1 MNLLKNELP
10 EAWCKTSFADIADI
24 GTGNPAPQG
33 EQFFNN
39 GIYPFVRVQDMGRL
53 GMNKYV
59 TDTADHINELAIKK
73 LKHFPKGTVLFT
85 KSGASSLL
93 NQRALLKSHMYVVSH
108 IATAVPFDGISSDY
122 LYYWLKTV
130 DFNHIAHATTLPS
143 IALSKV
149 CGIEISLAST
159 EEQNQIVSVLE
170 EFFSDLDNAIENI
183 KRAQE
188 QLKVYRRAVLKY
200 AFIGKLLNDGNVWE
214 TKPLGQVC
222 HVVSGNTPKGVNEIY
237 SMGEIPFYKVSD
249 MNTEGNE
256 VYLRKSKINLS
267 ANDCKKLK
275 LKTYPAGTVVFPKRG
290 GAILTNKKRILSK
303 ESAFDLNLMG
313 VVSNDN
319 VLERFLFN
327 WFLLLDLGKL
337 CDGSN
342 VPQINH
348 GDIEPLDFPFVPTEV
363 QEKVIGE
370 IEARLSVCKNMEDAL
385 DENLCKAEALRQSIL
400 KQAFEGKLTEQW
412 RKEHKDL
419 ISGENSAEALLKKI
433 KAEKEALQAKPK
445 GKKKHD

>member
-1 MNLLKNELP
+1 MDRNTVSCKLGDLSERITKGSTPTSYGFQYKQEGINFVKAENIDANGNIFGIIEFIDEKTNTFLGRSILKSGDLLFSIAGTIGRVGIVKNSDLP
-10 EAWCKTSFADIADI
+10 ANTNQA
-24 GTGNPAPQG
+24 
-33 EQFFNN
+33 
-39 GIYPFVRVQDMGRL
+39 
-53 GMNKYV
+53 
-59 TDTADHINELAIKK
+59 LAIIR
-73 LKHFPKGTVLFT
+73 LAPGHLNLRFLFYYISAHSFR
-85 KSGASSLL
+85 KSALNKIVGVGRANLSLENL
-93 NQRALLKSHMYVVSH
+93 SEFNIQLPGRPEQDR
-108 IATAVPFDGISSDY
+108 IAN
-122 LYYWLKTV
+122 L
-130 DFNHIAHATTLPS
+130 
-143 IALSKV
+143 
-149 CGIEISLAST
+149 IEES
-159 EEQNQIVSVLE
+159 
-170 EFFSDLDNAIENI
+170 FSDLDNAIENL
-183 KRAQE
+183 KKAQE
-188 QLKVYRRAVLKY
+188 QLRVYRQAVLKC
-200 AFIGKLLNDGNVWE
+200 AFTGKLSNDGNVWE
-214 TKPLGQVC
+214 IKPLGQAG

-313 VVSNDN
+313 VVPNDN

-348 GDIEPLDFPFVPTEV
+348 GDIEPLDFPLAPTEI
-363 QEKVIGE
+363 QKKVIGE

-400 KQAFEGKLTEQW
+400 KKAFEGKLTEQW
-412 RKEHKDL
+412 RTEHKEL

-445 GKKKHD
+445 GNNKHD